1 MDGGGRRLKAEMLLA
16 EIQGEK
22 AEAPNLSREMKI
34 RRGIT
39 KEAERMDV
47 ATEWMRI
54 NEMEQSRRTVSF
66 LPDHAVHRT
75 PFPKPGQPAVKG
87 DIP

>member
-1 MDGGGRRLKAEMLLA
+1 MKA
-16 EIQGEK
+16 
-22 AEAPNLSREMKI
+22 

-47 ATEWMRI
+47 ATEWMKI

-66 LPDHAVHRT
+66 LPYHVVHRT
-75 PFPKPGQPAVKG
+75 PFPTPGQPVVKDNSQRHIQMG
-87 DIP
+87 HPS